1 MDVILGKPRRRWD
14 AEEKRSIVAET
25 FLPGN
30 SVNGVARRHEI
41 SAGMLF
47 NWRKRFREDPRRSAE
62 PSERRL
68 IPVVVAPE
76 QTAVAP
82 RSAPASE
89 KIEIDVAGTYRIR
102 VSGDFE
108 EQALRRV
115 LDVLERR

>member
-14 AEEKRSIVAET
+14 AEEKRAIVAET

-30 SVNGVARRHEI
+30 SVNGVAQRHQI

-47 NWRKRFREDPRRSAE
+47 NWRKRFRDDPRLSAE
-62 PSERRL
+62 PSEPRL

-76 QTAVAP
+76 QTSFAV
-82 RSAPASE
+82 RSAIVSE
-89 KIEIDVAGTYRIR
+89 KIEIDVVGKYRIR
-102 VSGDFE
+102 VSGHFE
-108 EQALRRV
+108 EQGLRRV